1 MVALIIAELLI
12 IEMLEAIPTDFF
24 STNFRLEQESQL
36 VGELG
41 PSMWRCKATL
51 ELEDGTYNL
60 YREKLLSGDYLLEH
74 NGTIIARASK
84 LNVFRD
90 KFAVQVGNRLV
101 ELRKLRW
108 ATRKFGLFD
117 GETQLGAIYPKGL
130 FTKRATIDLPTEWP
144 IANRVFMF
152 WLAFLM
158 WKRDSQ
164 AAS

>member
-1 MVALIIAELLI
+1 
-12 IEMLEAIPTDFF
+12 MLEAIPTATF
-24 STNFRLEQESQL
+24 STNFRLEQENQL
-36 VGELG
+36 VGELD
-41 PSMWRCKATL
+41 PSIWRCKATL

-60 YREKLLSGDYLLEH
+60 YRESLLSGDYLLEH
-74 NGTIIARASK
+74 NGTIVARASK
-84 LNVFRD
+84 LSVFRD
-90 KFAVQVGNRLV
+90 KFAVQVGDRLV

-117 GETQLGAIYPKGL
+117 GDTQLGGIYPKGM
-130 FTKRATIDLPTEWP
+130 FSKRANIDLPREWP
-144 IANRVFMF
+144 LANRVFMF

>member
-1 MVALIIAELLI
+1 
-12 IEMLEAIPTDFF
+12 MLEAVPTNLF

-36 VGELG
+36 VGELD
-41 PSMWRCKATL
+41 PSLWRSKATL

-60 YREKLLSGDYLLEH
+60 YRETALGGDYLLEH
-74 NGTIIARASK
+74 NGTIVSRASK
-84 LNVFRD
+84 LSVFRD
-90 KFAVQVGNRLV
+90 KFAVQVGNKLV
-101 ELRKLRW
+101 ELRKLKW

-117 GETQLGAIYPKGL
+117 GDTQLGGIYPQGL
-130 FTKRATIDLPTEWP
+130 FTKRASIDLPKEWP
-144 IANRVFMF
+144 LANRVFMF